1 MAVENPIP
9 SDMAT
14 KIKLFPKETAAN
26 SVLPNFPTMTLS
38 TIPIKVCPSIPN
50 ITG

>member
-9 SDMAT
+9 IDMPM

-26 SVLPNFPTMTLS
+26 SVEPNCPTKILS
-38 TIPIKVCPSIPN
+38 TTPTSV
-50 ITG
+50 